1 MKKIFLLA
9 TPLLLLFISCQKTDY
24 ETVVKDDDFRS
35 TISSG
40 NFVELSNGYTYYELA
55 NDNKEKTLVFIHGF
69 SVPSYIWDETF
80 NAAKKKGYRVIRL
93 DLFGRGYSN
102 NPNIDYTDDL
112 FANQVIEL
120 LNYLKIKKA
129 TFLGLSNGG
138 RVISKLASIK
148 PNLVEKLI
156 YVSASSFYDNPSIS
170 SNIVTDK
177 EVQDFITSNY
187 PTISKDQLLDF
198 KYPENYPSWE
208 GKYEEL
214 LNYKGFARAL
224 ISTRKNHVNLNKEN
238 LLISEINLPIY
249 TIWGDSDLAVV
260 YNDFKEN
267 LNKVFPNRFEY
278 FVPNSGHLP
287 NIENKSN
294 FENYLFNVV
303 LKTIN

>member
-40 NFVELSNGYTYYELA
+40 NFVELSNGFTYYELA

-80 NAAKKKGYRVIRL
+80 NAAKNKGFRVIRL
-93 DLFGRGYSN
+93 DLFGRGYSD
-102 NPNIDYTDDL
+102 NPNTDYTDGL

-120 LNYLKIKKA
+120 LNHLEINKA

-138 RVISKLASIK
+138 RVISKLAYLK

-156 YVSASSFYDNPSIS
+156 YVSASSFYNS
-170 SNIVTDK
+170 SNSSDK
-177 EVQDFITSNY
+177 NVSKKEIQDFIITNY
-187 PTISKDQLLDF
+187 PTISKGQLNDF
-198 KYPENYPSWE
+198 KYPENYPNWE
-208 GKYEEL
+208 GRYEEL
-214 LNYKGFARAL
+214 LKYKGFARAL

-238 LLISEINLPIY
+238 LLITEIDLPVY
-249 TIWGDSDLAVV
+249 TVWGDSDSAVV

-267 LNKVFPNRFEY
+267 LNKVLPNRFEY
-278 FVPNSGHLP
+278 FVPKSGHLP
-287 NIENKSN
+287 NIENKEN
-294 FENYLFNVV
+294 FENYLFNTV
-303 LKTIN
+303 LKEIK

>member
-80 NAAKKKGYRVIRL
+80 NAAKNKGYRVIRL

-177 EVQDFITSNY
+177 EVQDFI
-187 PTISKDQLLDF
+187 LDF

-214 LNYKGFARAL
+214 LSYKGFARAL

>member
-80 NAAKKKGYRVIRL
+80 NAAKNKGYRVIRL

-187 PTISKDQLLDF
+187 PTISKGQLLDF

-214 LNYKGFARAL
+214 LSYKGFARAL

>member
-80 NAAKKKGYRVIRL
+80 IAAKNKGYRVIRL
-93 DLFGRGYSN
+93 DLFGRGYSD
-102 NPNIDYTDDL
+102 NPNTDYTDDL

-120 LNYLKIKKA
+120 LNHLKIKKA

-148 PNLVEKLI
+148 PSLVEKLI
-156 YVSASSFYDNPSIS
+156 YVSASSFYDNPDIS

-177 EVQDFITSNY
+177 EVQDFITTKY
-187 PTISKDQLLDF
+187 PTISKSQLLDF
-198 KYPENYPSWE
+198 KYPENYPNWE
-208 GKYEEL
+208 DKYEEL
-214 LNYKGFARAL
+214 LSYKGFARAL
-224 ISTRKNHVNLNKEN
+224 ISTRKNHVNLNKQN
-238 LLISEINLPIY
+238 LLISEINLPVY
-249 TIWGDSDLAVV
+249 TVWGDSDLAVV

>member
-80 NAAKKKGYRVIRL
+80 NAAKNKGYRVISL

-120 LNYLKIKKA
+120 LNHLKIKKA

-156 YVSASSFYDNPSIS
+156 YVSASSFYDNPDIS

-177 EVQDFITSNY
+177 EVQDFITTNY
-187 PTISKDQLLDF
+187 PTISKGQLLDF

>member
-80 NAAKKKGYRVIRL
+80 NAAKNKGYRVIRL

-177 EVQDFITSNY
+177 EVQDFITTKY
-187 PTISKDQLLDF
+187 PTISKSQLLDF

>member
-80 NAAKKKGYRVIRL
+80 IAAKNKGYRVIRL
-93 DLFGRGYSN
+93 DLFGRGYSD
-102 NPNIDYTDDL
+102 NPNTDYTDDL

-120 LNYLKIKKA
+120 LNHLKIKKA

-148 PNLVEKLI
+148 PSLVEKLI
-156 YVSASSFYDNPSIS
+156 YVSASSFQDHNPSL
-170 SNIVTDK
+170 DK
-177 EVQDFITSNY
+177 SVSGKEINDFIRNKY
-187 PTISKDQLLDF
+187 PTISKSQLLDF
-198 KYPENYPSWE
+198 KYPENYPNWDD
-208 GKYEEL
+208 KYEEL
-214 LNYKGFARAL
+214 LSYKGFARAL
-224 ISTRKNHVNLNKEN
+224 ISTRKNHVNLNKQN
-238 LLISEINLPIY
+238 LLISEINLPVY
-249 TIWGDSDLAVV
+249 TVWGDSDLAVV

-267 LNKVFPNRFEY
+267 LNKV
-278 FVPNSGHLP
+278 L
-287 NIENKSN
+287 
-294 FENYLFNVV
+294 
-303 LKTIN
+303 

>member
-1 MKKIFLLA
+1 MKLSTKSLYIVS
-9 TPLLLLFISCQKTDY
+9 TPIGNL
-24 ETVVKDDDFRS
+24 DDI
-35 TISSG
+35 TIRAID
-40 NFVELSNGYTYYELA
+40 VL
-55 NDNKEKTLVFIHGF
+55 
-69 SVPSYIWDETF
+69 
-80 NAAKKKGYRVIRL
+80 KKSDIILCEDTRHSFK
-93 DLFGRGYSN
+93 
-102 NPNIDYTDDL
+102 
-112 FANQVIEL
+112 L
-120 LNYLKIKKA
+120 LNHLKINKA

-156 YVSASSFYDNPSIS
+156 YVSASSFYDSPDIS
-170 SNIVTDK
+170 SNIVNDK
-177 EVQDFITSNY
+177 EVQDFITTNY

-198 KYPENYPSWE
+198 KYPENYPNWE
-208 GKYEEL
+208 DKYEEL

-238 LLISEINLPIY
+238 LLISEINLPVY

-267 LNKVFPNRFEY
+267 LNKVLPNRFEY

>member
-80 NAAKKKGYRVIRL
+80 IAAKNKGYRVIRL
-93 DLFGRGYSN
+93 DLFGRGYSD
-102 NPNIDYTDDL
+102 NPNTDYTDDL

-120 LNYLKIKKA
+120 LNHLKIKKA

-148 PNLVEKLI
+148 PSLVEKLI
-156 YVSASSFYDNPSIS
+156 YVSASSFYDNPDIS

-177 EVQDFITSNY
+177 EVQDFITTKY
-187 PTISKDQLLDF
+187 PTISKSQLLDF
-198 KYPENYPSWE
+198 KYPENYPNWE
-208 GKYEEL
+208 DKYEEL
-214 LNYKGFARAL
+214 LSYKGFARAL

-238 LLISEINLPIY
+238 LVISEINLPVY
-249 TIWGDSDLAVV
+249 TVWGDSDLAVV

>member
-1 MKKIFLLA
+1 MTIKK
-9 TPLLLLFISCQKTDY
+9 
-24 ETVVKDDDFRS
+24 
-35 TISSG
+35 
-40 NFVELSNGYTYYELA
+40 
-55 NDNKEKTLVFIHGF
+55 KTLVFIHGF

-80 NAAKKKGYRVIRL
+80 NAAKSKGFKVIRL
-93 DLFGRGYSN
+93 DLFGRGYSD
-102 NPNIDYTDDL
+102 NPNTDYTDDL

-120 LNYLKIKKA
+120 LNHLKINKA

-156 YVSASSFYDNPSIS
+156 YVSASSFYDSPDIS
-170 SNIVTDK
+170 SNIVNDK
-177 EVQDFITSNY
+177 EVQDFITTNY
-187 PTISKDQLLDF
+187 PTISKGQLLDF
-198 KYPENYPSWE
+198 KYPENYPNWE
-208 GKYEEL
+208 DKYEEL

-238 LLISEINLPIY
+238 LLISEINLPVY
-249 TIWGDSDLAVV
+249 TVWGDSDLAVV

-267 LNKVFPNRFEY
+267 LNKVLPNRFEY